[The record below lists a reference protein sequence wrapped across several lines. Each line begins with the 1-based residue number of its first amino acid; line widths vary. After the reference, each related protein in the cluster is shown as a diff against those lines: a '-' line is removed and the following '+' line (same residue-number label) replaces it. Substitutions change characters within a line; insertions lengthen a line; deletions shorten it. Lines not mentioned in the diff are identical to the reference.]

1 MGLVEALTARESLQ
15 EDAALDTDP
24 GAAGSADGFATLS
37 TDSTSRTRL
46 AKAQGLWPLRRRL
59 VVAVLSPTV
68 FIVLVASAGGWAP
81 ATSPA
86 WTALVALTALVSAST
101 LATYLPLRGSGQR
114 LDLGCTPCAAVA
126 AVSVL
131 ASLFVLSSEP
141 HDVPTAVLAV
151 GISAFGLL
159 QRLKNPA
166 TCPA

>member
-1 MGLVEALTARESLQ
+1 MGLVEALTTRETLH
-15 EDAALDTDP
+15 EDTAKDP
-24 GAAGSADGFATLS
+24 DQPAAGSASELPTIS
-37 TDSTSRTRL
+37 TDSTLRTRL

-59 VVAVLSPTV
+59 AVAVLSPTV
-68 FIVLVASAGGWAP
+68 FVVLVASAGAWAL
-81 ATSPA
+81 ATSPV
-86 WTALVALTALVSAST
+86 WTALVALVALVSATT
-101 LATYLPLRGSGQR
+101 LATYLPHRGSGPR

-159 QRLKNPA
+159 QRLNNPT